1 MLNELDI
8 SHSRLISAG
17 MARMNKLKRKRLL
30 GHAREW
36 YVLIDISQTYSN
48 IQVLDYTVVSFL
60 VFFFLIFLFYDTLC
74 NGIIPLLYSLLF
86 FHLSLSRVDQIANL
100 LNTYPINTFLKSLWV
115 AVKLEVIV

>member
-60 VFFFLIFLFYDTLC
+60 VFFFF
-74 NGIIPLLYSLLF
+74 NF
-86 FHLSLSRVDQIANL
+86 FIL
-100 LNTYPINTFLKSLWV
+100 
-115 AVKLEVIV
+115 

>member
-60 VFFFLIFLFYDTLC
+60 VFFFLIFLFYDPLC

-115 AVKLEVIV
+115 AVKLEVII

>member
-60 VFFFLIFLFYDTLC
+60 VFFFLIFLFYDPLC

>member
-60 VFFFLIFLFYDTLC
+60 VFIFFIFLFYDPLC
-74 NGIIPLLYSLLF
+74 NGIIPLLYSILF